1 MFQTIESDAKYEIVI
16 LLHQIFYVI
25 RKGSGGIEASMVEL
39 TAEQLRKLQMIEL
52 EMLEEV
58 DRICKKCKIHYN
70 IIAGTL
76 LGAVRNGGFIPWDDD
91 ADVALLRP
99 EYEKFR
105 EACKTELDKSRFYFQ
120 DHRNTKGYRWGY
132 GKLRRKQTLFLREC
146 QEHLPYK
153 QGVFIDI
160 FPLDAV
166 PDNYFL
172 RSFKNFECFCV
183 RKILWSKVGKIA
195 ERNFWKRSVYKL
207 LDKIPEREIFRYYQG
222 MVERAGKEKTR
233 MVRILT
239 FPTPNSEYGYYRNWY
254 ESSMDTVFEGKVFQ
268 GIKDYDSYL
277 SFKFGEY
284 MELPPMEK
292 RKVHPVSELKL

>member
-1 MFQTIESDAKYEIVI
+1 MIELDNA
-16 LLHQIFYVI
+16 
-25 RKGSGGIEASMVEL
+25 
-39 TAEQLRKLQMIEL
+39 TLRKVQLVQL

-58 DRICKKCKIHYN
+58 DRICKKCSIHYN

-76 LGAVRNGGFIPWDDD
+76 LGAVRHGGYIPWDDD
-91 ADVALLRP
+91 ADVAMLRA

-105 EACKTELDKSRFYFQ
+105 KACKTELDISRFYFQ

-132 GKLRRKQTLFLREC
+132 GKLRRKNTLFLREY
-146 QEHLPYK
+146 QEHMPYE
-153 QGVFIDI
+153 QGIFIDI

-166 PDNYFL
+166 PDNYLL
-172 RSFKNFECFCV
+172 RSIRNFECFCV
-183 RKILWSKVGKIA
+183 RKILWSKVGKVA
-195 ERNFWKRSVYKL
+195 EKNLLKKQVYKL
-207 LDKIPEREIFRYYQG
+207 LDKIPEREVFHYYHK
-222 MVERAGKEKTR
+222 MIHYAGRKKTR

-239 FPTPNSEYGYYRNWY
+239 FPTPNAEWGYYRNWY
-254 ESSMDTVFEGKVFQ
+254 ENSVDTVFEGKMFQ

-292 RKVHPVSELKL
+292 RKVHPVSDIRLNIKQHKS